1 MVVEVCFGKR
11 VFSDLLTVLL
21 PPVDFVLV
29 SVYCNGT
36 APAYAEGT
44 ESSFGA
50 RSVYDPV

>member
-44 ESSFGA
+44 KSSFGV